1 MPEPSDLPRDPLTP
15 PSPADSSISSLPRHH
30 EDHPEVISRNAR
42 RGLVLFL
49 IYFAMY
55 AAFLLVNVFWPETM
69 ARTTISL
76 PRDRELSLGGPNLA
90 VVGGIGLIF
99 AAIVL
104 ALVYMRA
111 ARARS
116 G

>member
-1 MPEPSDLPRDPLTP
+1 MPEPSDPPPADLP
-15 PSPADSSISSLPRHH
+15 PSSPPALPRHH

-55 AAFLLVNVFWPETM
+55 AAFLLVNVFSPETM

-90 VVGGIGLIF
+90 VAGGIGLIF

-111 ARARS
+111 ARTRS
-116 G
+116 GGSP